1 MEPDLAGFAA
11 AMALKREKFGQDVPF
26 FTPTQ
31 TVWPSGIATN
41 LEGVPLDPTV
51 APLASGFGSAVVRVE
66 VVNRPIAGGARG
78 IKPHAEQEAIGFG
91 ETTDLVLLMGID
103 DYDDNSIEDATDC
116 EVYEGLFTIRDK
128 IPDQMGPGPVQR
140 MIIFAEKK

>member
-11 AMALKREKFGQDVPF
+11 AMAEKREKFGQDVPF

-41 LEGVPLDPTV
+41 LEGTPLDPSV
-51 APLASGFGSAVVRVE
+51 QPLASGFGSAVVRVD

-78 IKPHAEQEAIGFG
+78 IKPHSEQEAIGFG

-103 DYDDNSIEDATDC
+103 DYSEAIEDATDC
-116 EVYEGLFTIRDK
+116 EVYGSLYSIRDR

-140 MIIFAEKK
+140 MIIFVEKK